1 MNRVFLSFLGLGTF
15 KKEKGRYEYD
25 PAVYK
30 LKGRKSKETK
40 FVQVAEIEIL
50 GADKFD
56 KVIVIAT
63 QKSSDF
69 HFDNLKS
76 QLENRGVTNILPII
90 IGEDMSPE
98 GQWDWL
104 EQILNIIEP
113 GDQLTVDLTHGY
125 RSIPIV
131 FSAAINFVQKAK
143 NVSLRSVYYG
153 AFDKARELG
162 YAPIVDMKDF
172 YIINEWAEAVSRLVE
187 DADARKMAE
196 VSDRTAE
203 FQAGELNDKELI
215 RAFEDLT
222 NTIRNVDIHRV
233 ANKAN
238 TAINLIKEKERS
250 ASVTGKILLRLV
262 IDKFAS
268 LATGEP
274 PSGRYDK
281 AYFLLQLEIIKLL
294 LEHKLF
300 MQAYTVMR
308 EFIASVGLIEI
319 KKAKTDT
326 SEGRKQRRKGDVF
339 FNMFQFHEDGWNF
352 SEEAEVIVQKIMPY
366 YEKLK
371 RLGIEP
377 ILRSFAKDLAEY
389 RNGFDHAW
397 TRKPEAPNDLE
408 EKGQI
413 FFEKLGEVVTL
424 LDKNRILH

>member
-1 MNRVFLSFLGLGTF
+1 M
-15 KKEKGRYEYD
+15 
-25 PAVYK
+25 
-30 LKGRKSKETK
+30 
-40 FVQVAEIEIL
+40 
-50 GADKFD
+50 
-56 KVIVIAT
+56 
-63 QKSSDF
+63 
-69 HFDNLKS
+69 
-76 QLENRGVTNILPII
+76 
-90 IGEDMSPE
+90 
-98 GQWDWL
+98 
-104 EQILNIIEP
+104 
-113 GDQLTVDLTHGY
+113 
-125 RSIPIV
+125 
-131 FSAAINFVQKAK
+131 
-143 NVSLRSVYYG
+143 
-153 AFDKARELG
+153 
-162 YAPIVDMKDF
+162 
-172 YIINEWAEAVSRLVE
+172 
-187 DADARKMAE
+187 
-196 VSDRTAE
+196 
-203 FQAGELNDKELI
+203 
-215 RAFEDLT
+215 
-222 NTIRNVDIHRV
+222 

-424 LDKNRILH
+424 LDKNRILQ